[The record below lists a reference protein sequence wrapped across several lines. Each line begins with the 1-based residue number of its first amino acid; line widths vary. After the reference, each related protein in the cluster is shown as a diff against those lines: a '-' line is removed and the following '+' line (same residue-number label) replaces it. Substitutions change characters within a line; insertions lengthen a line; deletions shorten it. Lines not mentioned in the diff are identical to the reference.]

1 MFIQQMFVFQFS
13 QELFYQILIYDF
25 ANFGVLR
32 LSVSITLHYILYKII
47 FFFTVT
53 LSSQIMY
60 MFIASFLSTIGVV
73 CRFPYRNTKWQSC
86 SNFVAAAVHCDPGC

>member
-47 FFFTVT
+47 FFCYSNPVFSNNVYVY
-53 LSSQIMY
+53 S
-60 MFIASFLSTIGVV
+60 FIFVHYRSGVP
-73 CRFPYRNTKWQSC
+73 FPLQEYR
-86 SNFVAAAVHCDPGC
+86 VAKL

>member
-32 LSVSITLHYILYKII
+32 LSVSITLHYILYKI
-47 FFFTVT
+47 FFFVTVT

-60 MFIASFLSTIGVV
+60 TFMGSFLSTRGVV
-73 CRFPYRNTKWQSC
+73 CRFLYRNIEWQSC
-86 SNFVAAAVHCDPGC
+86 SNFVAVAVHCDPGC